1 MFSKSRIHDKGPK
14 VEPTRASEPA
24 PVATSPVDFGVPSP
38 MSTGGAPKG
47 KVAAS
52 VLAADL
58 TVTGNLRTT
67 GDVVIEGIVDGDIR
81 AHLLTVGETA
91 TIRGEIVA
99 DDIVINGR
107 VIGRVRGLKVRLTS
121 TARVEGDIIHKTI
134 AIESGAHF
142 EGSVQRQD
150 DPLNATQKAQ
160 GGVPAKPAAAA
171 PAPKPGKEPGSQQGM
186 PGMAAPQGGGSAQQQ
201 PARETPRQ
209 PAPAKPNQ

>member
-1 MFSKSRIHDKGPK
+1 MFTKSRINDPAPK
-14 VEPTRASEPA
+14 ATPEPTPA
-24 PVATSPVDFGVPSP
+24 PSMTDSTPSFLRQTIADQ
-38 MSTGGAPKG
+38 SGSQTTKG
-47 KVAAS
+47 KTAAS

-58 TVTGNLRTT
+58 SVTGNLKTT
-67 GDVVIEGIVDGDIR
+67 GDIVIEGTVDGDIR

-121 TARVEGDIIHKTI
+121 SAQVEGDIIHKTI

-150 DPLNATQKAQ
+150 DPLQTNRGAAVAAQ
-160 GGVPAKPAAAA
+160 T
-171 PAPKPGKEPGSQQGM
+171 PAPKPATSS
-186 PGMAAPQGGGSAQQQ
+186 APQLSDAVTKATEQKKNAGI
-201 PARETPRQ
+201 
-209 PAPAKPNQ
+209 

>member
-1 MFSKSRIHDKGPK
+1 MFSKSRINEQGPK
-14 VEPTRASEPA
+14 AEAPRMPEPA
-24 PVATSPVDFGVPSP
+24 SRPSFE
-38 MSTGGAPKG
+38 MGAGMAAKPKPN
-47 KVAAS
+47 AS
-52 VLAADL
+52 ILSADL

-67 GDVVIEGIVDGDIR
+67 GDVVIEGVVDGDIR
-81 AHLLTVGETA
+81 AHLLTVGESA

-150 DPLNATQKAQ
+150 DPLSTGQQARPAAAPTQSQAPAQ
-160 GGVPAKPAAAA
+160 AAMPMAKPAAPA
-171 PAPKPGKEPGSQQGM
+171 PAPK
-186 PGMAAPQGGGSAQQQ
+186 APV
-201 PARETPRQ
+201 E
-209 PAPAKPNQ
+209 AKPVK

>member
-1 MFSKSRIHDKGPK
+1 MFSKSRINEQGPK
-14 VEPTRASEPA
+14 SEAPQAPEAAAPA
-24 PVATSPVDFGVPSP
+24 PSRSG
-38 MSTGGAPKG
+38 MSLGTANKAKP
-47 KVAAS
+47 AAS
-52 VLAADL
+52 VLSSDL

-81 AHLLTVGETA
+81 AHLLTVGDSA

-150 DPLNATQKAQ
+150 DPLNA
-160 GGVPAKPAAAA
+160 G
-171 PAPKPGKEPGSQQGM
+171 
-186 PGMAAPQGGGSAQQQ
+186 Q
-201 PARETPRQ
+201 PARSQDEQQTAAQQPSSASPQASSSTPQRPAQPQHPPQSQQQSQ
-209 PAPAKPNQ
+209 PAAMQKAPAEAKAVK